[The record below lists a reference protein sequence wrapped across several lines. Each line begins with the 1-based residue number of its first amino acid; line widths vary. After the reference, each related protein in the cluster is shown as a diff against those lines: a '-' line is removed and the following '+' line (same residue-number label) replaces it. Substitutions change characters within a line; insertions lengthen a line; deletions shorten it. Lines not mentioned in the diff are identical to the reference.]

1 MVPIHDIPPP
11 PEPRAATTQ
20 PQAKKTIIMHT
31 RITVSPGLELDVLQS
46 GDPTGVP
53 LLLMHGIS
61 DSAPSMRPL
70 MDALPAGL
78 RAIAVT
84 HRGHGDSSKP
94 LGPYSIDAIAADAE
108 AVLDRLGIRR
118 AVVLG
123 HSMSSIVAQ
132 RFAATRPDR
141 VAGLILVGGFPG
153 LRGNG
158 VIDEFYASDIAGLRD
173 PIDPAFARAFQES
186 TLTRPVPPDFLDLVS
201 AESCK
206 LPAPAWK
213 ALFQDMMAIDTTS
226 DLAAIRAPTLL
237 VWGDQDAF
245 VSLADQRRLLA
256 GIAGST
262 LRTFAGVGH
271 APHWE
276 EPAQA
281 AQTIAVFIQRHAALA
296 AA

>member
-1 MVPIHDIPPP
+1 M
-11 PEPRAATTQ
+11 Q
-20 PQAKKTIIMHT
+20 T
-31 RITVSPGLELDVLQS
+31 RITLSAGVELDVLQS
-46 GDPTGVP
+46 GDQTGVP
-53 LLLMHGIS
+53 LLLLHGIS

-70 MDALPAGL
+70 MEALPRNI

-94 LGPYSIDAIAADAE
+94 VGPYSIDAMAADAE
-108 AVLDRLGIRR
+108 AVLDRLGVRR

-153 LRGNG
+153 LKGNG
-158 VIDEFYASDIAGLRD
+158 VIDEFYAADIAGLKD

-186 TLTRPVPPDFLDLVS
+186 TLTRPVPADFLNFVS

-213 ALFQDMMAIDTTS
+213 ALFQDMMAIDTTA
-226 DLAAIRAPTLL
+226 DLAAIRAPALL
-237 VWGDQDAF
+237 IWGDQDAF

-262 LRTFAGVGH
+262 LRTFEGIGH

-276 EPAQA
+276 EPTQA
-281 AQTIAVFIQRHAALA
+281 AHTIAVFIQRHAALA